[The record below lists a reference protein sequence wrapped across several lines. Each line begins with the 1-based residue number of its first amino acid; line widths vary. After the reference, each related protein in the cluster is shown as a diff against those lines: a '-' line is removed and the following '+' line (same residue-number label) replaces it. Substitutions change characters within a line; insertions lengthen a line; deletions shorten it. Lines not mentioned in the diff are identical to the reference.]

1 VIEEL
6 LEGEELSVFA
16 VCDGAGALAL
26 AAARDYKRV
35 CDGDEGPNTG
45 GMGAFSPVPE
55 IGPAE
60 LDELLA
66 TIHLPVLGELA
77 ARGSPF
83 TGLLYAGLMLTAD
96 GPRVLEFNCR
106 FGDPETQA
114 IIPRVSG
121 DLLEA
126 LLAAAR
132 GDLSEIE
139 LAVSDEA
146 CVTVAV
152 AAENYPDGV
161 DVGGPIE
168 GVDAAEALGA
178 LVFHAGTAVRDGR
191 LVTNGGRILNVTAT
205 GASIEDA
212 RARVY
217 EGCELVSF
225 DGARYRRDIAEGS
238 VKVG

>member
-1 VIEEL
+1 VRSCRSSPSAT
-6 LEGEELSVFA
+6 GP
-16 VCDGAGALAL
+16 ALWRG
-26 AAARDYKRV
+26 ARDYKRV
-35 CDGDEGPNTG
+35 GDGDEGPNTG
-45 GMGAFSPVPE
+45 GMGAYSPVPE

-66 TIHLPVLGELA
+66 AIHLPVLAELA
-77 ARGSPF
+77 TRGSPF

-114 IIPRVSG
+114 IIPRVSE

-132 GDLSEIE
+132 GDLSEVE
-139 LAVSDEA
+139 LGVSDEA

-152 AAENYPDGV
+152 AAEDYPQSEDAGT
-161 DVGGPIE
+161 PIQ
-168 GVDAAEALGA
+168 GIDAAEAHGA

-217 EGCELVSF
+217 EACELISF
-225 DGARYRRDIAEGS
+225 EGARYRRDIAGGA
-238 VKVG
+238 VRVG